1 MPVPVDV
8 ITLSSVRSGAGASRL
23 RAKTEPVPRRAHR
36 DEPRERRRH
45 EHPGERRYT
54 HPR

>member
-1 MPVPVDV
+1 MPVEVT
-8 ITLSSVRSGAGASRL
+8 TLSGAQGGADAPCLRVRAAFV
-23 RAKTEPVPRRAHR
+23 ARRAHR

-45 EHPGERRYT
+45 EHPGERRHT